1 MARGGMRPTAPQNSP
16 MNVNGLGG
24 NGQSGNATQAA
35 RYVPDL
41 PYGEG
46 QALVDTQRSAPLA
59 AASGIEQSNTPS
71 GLASAA
77 ASQPVVG
84 IAEKSLNRDEP
95 VTAGYDGGPGPGS
108 SALGLMSNNL
118 NEMKDVQ
125 LLSKYAPIVDSMM
138 RQSDVPDAF
147 KIWGRAFMAKVQE
160 LMRQQQ

>member
-1 MARGGMRPTAPQNSP
+1 MARGGMRPTAPQNNP
-16 MNVNGLGG
+16 MNVSARGG

-77 ASQPVVG
+77 ASQPIIG
-84 IAEKSLNRDEP
+84 LGEKTLNP
-95 VTAGYDGGPGPGS
+95 GQTITAGYDGGDGPDS
-108 SALGLMSNNL
+108 SILGLMGNKL
-118 NEMKDVQ
+118 NEIKDVQ
-125 LLSKYAPIVDSMM
+125 MIMKYLPDLDIMYRSP
-138 RQSDVPDAF
+138 DVPDAF
-147 KIWGRAFMAKVQE
+147 KAWFRTLKGRVDQIMKS
-160 LMRQQQ
+160 QQ